1 MPKTNDNLP
10 RYSESKMAEFQL
22 HCACAELIF
31 KDLLRDLKVSQRN
44 TKVSLR
50 IKNETE
56 TTEHYELVHVAF
68 KLGLTAD
75 LCAKRNWK
83 PNKRACNAMKSFA
96 ARL

>member
-68 KLGLTAD
+68 KLGLLRISVLKGTGN
-75 LCAKRNWK
+75 RTSV
-83 PNKRACNAMKSFA
+83 RAMQ
-96 ARL
+96 